1 MDKKKF
7 MPLAIGIVLAFIA
20 IFMVNSQLQQRE
32 QEIQRLVREGVMT
45 TAVRAKKDI
54 RRGQVIKE
62 TMVEVIKGDSR
73 KLEPDIIKNA
83 ESAIGKVAQSDILRK
98 QFILSSMVE
107 IPRSMQR
114 LSQKTPKGKK
124 AYTISID
131 KISAVGGQIN
141 SGDRVDII
149 GVMRLPMPTP
159 SGKQTAIDAILTL
172 FENSLV
178 LDAITGKTLESVTL
192 ALSSEEIRIITFALE
207 HGKVKLVLR
216 SPLDSAQEGAFRP
229 FTYETFMAKLYAA
242 MGIDTSKPQVQ
253 EQKPQVEIYRGGSE

>member
-7 MPLAIGIVLAFIA
+7 MPLAIGIVLAVIA
-20 IFMVNSQLQQRE
+20 IFMVNSQLKQQE
-32 QEIQRLVREGVMT
+32 QEIQRLIKEGVMT

-54 RRGQVIKE
+54 RRGQVIKDN
-62 TMVEVIKGDSR
+62 MIDVIKGDSR
-73 KLEPDIIKNA
+73 KLEPNIIKNA
-83 ESAIGKVAQSDILRK
+83 ESVIGKVAQSDILRK
-98 QFILSSMVE
+98 QFVLSSMVQV
-107 IPRSMQR
+107 PRSMQR

-149 GVMRLPMPTP
+149 GVMRLPMPTA
-159 SGKQTAIDAILTL
+159 SGQQTAIDAILTL

-216 SPLDSAQEGAFRP
+216 SPLDSSKEGSFRP